1 MRFFIYLVGVL
12 IFMIFRVVAG
22 RHPYNREFC
31 RMDLLTV

>member
-1 MRFFIYLVGVL
+1 MKIVYILVGVL

-22 RHPYNREFC
+22 RHPYHREFC